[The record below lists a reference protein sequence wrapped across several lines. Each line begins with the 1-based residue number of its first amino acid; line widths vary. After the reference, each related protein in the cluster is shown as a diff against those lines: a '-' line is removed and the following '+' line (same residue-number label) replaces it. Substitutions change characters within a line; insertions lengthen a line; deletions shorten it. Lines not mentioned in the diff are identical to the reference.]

1 MDPEL
6 AAKYQQEIE
15 VFKTFILKIFSIWL
29 CFSSINLNNNFLKA
43 AKNAPLPEDD
53 EDI

>member
-1 MDPEL
+1 M
-6 AAKYQQEIE
+6 
-15 VFKTFILKIFSIWL
+15 TF
-29 CFSSINLNNNFLKA
+29 FSSINLNNNFLKA